1 MAPPPYATPADI
13 GAQYGAETLALLT
26 DRDGDGA
33 GDPGA
38 AERALADASAEIDG
52 YLAGRY
58 DLPLSPGRAALLRR
72 PAVDIAV
79 YRLAADAATATDER
93 RRRYE
98 DAVRYLE
105 GIASGEIRLGT
116 DGVRTPPRARALPG
130 PPRRFTRGS
139 VLGAR

>member
-1 MAPPPYATPADI
+1 MAPPYAAPADI

-26 DRDGDGA
+26 DRDGDGT

-58 DLPLSPGRAALLRR
+58 ALPLSPGRAALLRR

-79 YRLAADAATATDER
+79 YRLAADADTATDER

-98 DAVRYLE
+98 DAVRYLR

-116 DGVRTPPRARALPG
+116 AGVRTPPRARALPG
-130 PPRRFTRGS
+130 PPRRFTRS
-139 VLGAR
+139 AVLGAR

>member
-1 MAPPPYATPADI
+1 MSAAYAAPADI
-13 GAQYGAETLALLT
+13 GAQYGAETLLLLT
-26 DRDGDGA
+26 DRDGDGQA
-33 GDPGA
+33 DPGA
-38 AERALADASAEIDG
+38 AERALADATAEIDG

-58 DLPLSPGRAALLRR
+58 ALPLESGRAAALRR
-72 PAVDIAV
+72 TAVDIAV
-79 YRLAADAATATDER
+79 YRLAADATAATDER

-98 DAVRYLE
+98 DAVRFLK

-130 PPRRFTRGS
+130 PPRRFTRAS

>member
-26 DRDGDGA
+26 DRDGDGD

-38 AERALADASAEIDG
+38 AERALADAAAEIDT

-105 GIASGEIRLGT
+105 KIASGEIRLGT

>member
-1 MAPPPYATPADI
+1 MATPYATPADI

-26 DRDGDGA
+26 DRDGDGT

-58 DLPLSPGRAALLRR
+58 ALPLSPGRAALLRR

-79 YRLAADAATATDER
+79 YRLAADASTATDER

-98 DAVRYLE
+98 DAVRYLR

-130 PPRRFTRGS
+130 PPRRFTRS
-139 VLGAR
+139 ALLGAR

>member
-1 MAPPPYATPADI
+1 MANPYAAPADI
-13 GAQYGAETLALLT
+13 EERYGAETLLLLT
-26 DRDGDGA
+26 DRDRSGEADA
-33 GDPGA
+33 A
-38 AERALADASAEIDG
+38 VAERALADAADEIEG

-58 DLPLSPGRAALLRR
+58 ELPLEPGRAASLRR

-105 GIASGEIRLGT
+105 RIASGEIRLGA
-116 DGVRTPPRARALPG
+116 DAVPTPPSAAALPA
-130 PPRRFTRGS
+130 PRRRFTRRS
-139 VLGAR
+139 MLGVS

>member
-1 MAPPPYATPADI
+1 MSAAYATPADI
-13 GAQYGAETLALLT
+13 GAQYGAETLLLLT
-26 DRDGDGA
+26 DRNGDGTA
-33 GDPGA
+33 DPGA

-58 DLPLSPGRAALLRR
+58 ALPLESGRAAALRR
-72 PAVDIAV
+72 TAVDIAV
-79 YRLAADAATATDER
+79 YRLAADAAAATDER

-98 DAVRYLE
+98 DAVRFLK

-130 PPRRFTRGS
+130 PPRRFTRAS
-139 VLGAR
+139 VLGAP